1 MIIIISLIFKK
12 LGSFEL
18 DPVRPVIFST
28 VNWLGKSPVLVEV
41 IYIFLFTSTDVDA
54 DHANTQR
61 AKYGPNI

>member
-1 MIIIISLIFKK
+1 MIIIISLFFNK

-41 IYIFLFTSTDVDA
+41 VSIFLFTSTDNA